1 MQSIQINNHILKY
14 PIGDDAGRVVV
25 GLFNG
30 NHFPSS
36 NTHIFVFV

>member
-1 MQSIQINNHILKY
+1 MQSIQINIHILKY

-25 GLFNG
+25 GLFTG

-36 NTHIFVFV
+36 NTNLFMFV